1 MRLRIRKALV
11 LGLFA
16 GVTALGALAA
26 EPASRSNLLLIYVDD
41 LGYGD
46 LGSYGHPVLQTP
58 NLDRLAEQGV
68 RLTNY
73 YAPSALCSPSRA
85 ALLTGRHPYRTGIQ
99 SWIPAGTGIY
109 LRDRELTLAELLRA
123 EGYGTALVGKW
134 HLNSDLGSPTEPQPN
149 DQGFDYFYGHNAF
162 QTPTNRNPD
171 NLYRNR
177 EKLPVQEGYTAQLY
191 VEEAMNWLEARAD
204 DGPFFLMLSMA
215 EPHTPIENPPAF
227 NDRYA
232 EHTQGPV
239 VPIPSGLAAAPKAL
253 LIPRGPGEY
262 YANIS
267 YLDHQLGRLLAYLE
281 KRGLRESTLIVF
293 ASDNGP
299 VTDDW
304 LNWYEVNAY
313 GATGGYRGRKHYL
326 YEGGLK
332 VPAIVSQPGRIPEGV
347 VRDGIMVGTDW
358 LATLAALLAF
368 SLPTD
373 RPLDSRDQSA
383 FLLGGARATSG
394 PLHWALPTPNGLDYA
409 VREGPWKLLLDQGHA
424 PRALYH
430 LEDDPLDLRREA
442 PDQVSRLQELHEAQR
457 QAIEEDPLRP
467 GP

>member
-1 MRLRIRKALV
+1 M
-11 LGLFA
+11 
-16 GVTALGALAA
+16 
-26 EPASRSNLLLIYVDD
+26 
-41 LGYGD
+41 
-46 LGSYGHPVLQTP
+46 
-58 NLDRLAEQGV
+58 
-68 RLTNY
+68 
-73 YAPSALCSPSRA
+73 
-85 ALLTGRHPYRTGIQ
+85 
-99 SWIPAGTGIY
+99 
-109 LRDRELTLAELLRA
+109 
-123 EGYGTALVGKW
+123 
-134 HLNSDLGSPTEPQPN
+134 
-149 DQGFDYFYGHNAF
+149 
-162 QTPTNRNPD
+162 
-171 NLYRNR
+171 
-177 EKLPVQEGYTAQLY
+177 
-191 VEEAMNWLEARAD
+191 
-204 DGPFFLMLSMA
+204 
-215 EPHTPIENPPAF
+215 
-227 NDRYA
+227 
-232 EHTQGPV
+232 
-239 VPIPSGLAAAPKAL
+239 
-253 LIPRGPGEY
+253 
-262 YANIS
+262 
-267 YLDHQLGRLLAYLE
+267 
-281 KRGLRESTLIVF
+281 F

-383 FLLGGARATSG
+383 LLLGGARATSG

-430 LEDDPLDLRREA
+430 LEDDPLELFNLRREA

-457 QAIEEDPLRP
+457 QAIEDDPLRP